1 MKVITPDRER
11 EIQTAIDAFDRD
23 WHINT
28 NTHEICLKK
37 RSVLRKFCDI
47 VWKKKHSVLA
57 MYWWVNLNWSS
68 ASMMMYKFPMT
79 HDNMP
84 IKGFPIK
91 AEMQG
96 GWTIPKSDLRFLK
109 DGPLTTEGRHEVL
122 VSANTWWQSVNKI
135 FPALVISLGLVGTVI
150 GITVDWGNFVK
161 IVLEWS
167 RKLL

>member
-11 EIQTAIDAFDRD
+11 EIQTAIEAFDVD
-23 WHINT
+23 WYINT

-47 VWKKKHSVLA
+47 FWKKKHSVIA

-96 GWTIPKSDLRFLK
+96 GWTIPKSDLKFLK
-109 DGPLTTEGRHEVL
+109 NGPLTSEGLQEIL
-122 VSANTWWQSVNKI
+122 VPASTGLMYVFELTKQFAPLVTISA
-135 FPALVISLGLVGTVI
+135 GLVTIATHWETVRGVYAHI
-150 GITVDWGNFVK
+150 ICL
-161 IVLEWS
+161 I
-167 RKLL
+167 